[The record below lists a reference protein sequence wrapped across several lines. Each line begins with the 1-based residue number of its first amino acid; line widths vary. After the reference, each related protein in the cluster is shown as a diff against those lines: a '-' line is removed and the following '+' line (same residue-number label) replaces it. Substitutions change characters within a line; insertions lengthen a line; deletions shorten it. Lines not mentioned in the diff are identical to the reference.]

1 MWQSLDSNPDRLSA
15 CSLDHAAFP
24 PGHTSHPR
32 TGMVSYSSLCSQS
45 HILCFVADKRN
56 MFVKR
61 ITCLHVRFIFCL
73 LQSEA
78 ISFGFDIQSD
88 KILGWLTIVYQSSVM
103 FVQVC
108 IGGGCFFSSSVP
120 QILQVGYN
128 LTFCTSLPG
137 VVNGEKYQ
145 SHEFFFSAKKK
156 KKIKERKK
164 YTQNIFLIYLYSSL
178 SKTELRKCFKSKM
191 QHDKGKLK

>member
-108 IGGGCFFSSSVP
+108 IGGGVFLAVLFLKFYKLDIILPSVRHF
-120 QILQVGYN
+120 QVWLMERN
-128 LTFCTSLPG
+128 TR
-137 VVNGEKYQ
+137 VMN
-145 SHEFFFSAKKK
+145 FFFQQK
-156 KKIKERKK
+156 RK
-164 YTQNIFLIYLYSSL
+164 
-178 SKTELRKCFKSKM
+178 RKSK
-191 QHDKGKLK
+191 KEKNTPRIFF